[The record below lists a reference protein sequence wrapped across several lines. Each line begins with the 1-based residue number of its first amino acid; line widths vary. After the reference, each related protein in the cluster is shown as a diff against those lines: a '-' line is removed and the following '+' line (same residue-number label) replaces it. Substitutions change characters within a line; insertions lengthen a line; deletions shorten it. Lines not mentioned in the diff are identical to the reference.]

1 MSNKIVLVDI
11 DGCLNDYPNRYIG
24 FINRT
29 LGTNYRF
36 KRDIENSLPAETIL
50 AFKRLYFSLRKYS
63 MDVSCGTQDA
73 INKLMEKYTV
83 YILTSRST
91 SYKLITYEWLHK
103 NDINYNEIFF
113 YQDKKEFIS
122 IIGEKYVVAVIDD
135 HIDFLEKLPY
145 SIIKIWFRNNL
156 PISSNNEIHSVE
168 TWKEVLEILLTEKQV
183 VM

>member
-11 DGCLNDYPNRYIG
+11 DGCLNDYPIKYIG
-24 FINRT
+24 FINCT

-36 KRDIENSLPAETIL
+36 KRDIENSLPTETLL
-50 AFKRLYFSLRKYS
+50 AFKRLYFPLHKGS
-63 MDVSCGTQDA
+63 MDVRCGVQNA

-83 YILTSRST
+83 YILTSRPT
-91 SYKLITYEWLHK
+91 SYKPITYEWLHK
-103 NDINYNEIFF
+103 NGINYNKIFF

-156 PISSNNEIHSVE
+156 PISSNNEIHSVD